1 MKAAEDRIKLEK
13 SETVKCAESIVQSYV
28 YIDAN
33 KKTSKK
39 QMSKHLKEREMK
51 DSMTD
56 KSFFFD
62 EETNLKVPTLKVEE
76 HEDQEKNALCNHS
89 FVLSSARG
97 GEIAYVSGKASICI
111 TAFGILTV
119 IFVIAGTSIPYLRI
133 NNTGIF
139 GIVQIAGGGQNVKW
153 YSVITT
159 AALLMDVAS
168 YLNTPAYYVGM
179 GMFASILVLSCVSLI
194 NLELFILTIKFIQ
207 SFELNLILYH
217 LSIN

>member
-13 SETVKCAESIVQSYV
+13 SETVKCAESIVQSFV

-39 QMSKHLKEREMK
+39 QRSKHLEEGEMK
-51 DSMTD
+51 DFMTD
-56 KSFFFD
+56 KSLFFD

-97 GEIAYVSGKASICI
+97 NEIAYVSGKASICI
-111 TAFGILTV
+111 TAFGILT
-119 IFVIAGTSIPYLRI
+119 IILVIAGTSIPYLRI

-139 GIVQIAGGGQNVKW
+139 GMVQIAGGGQNVKW
-153 YSVITT
+153 YSVVST
-159 AALLMDVAS
+159 AALLMEVAS
-168 YLNTPAYYVGM
+168 YLNTPSYYVGM
-179 GMFASILVLSCVSLI
+179 AMFASILVLSCVSLI
-194 NLELFILTIKFIQ
+194 NQELFVLAFKFIQ
-207 SFELNLILYH
+207 SFELNLIFYH
-217 LSIN
+217 LSIY